1 MVKYATRKELLKFD
15 KDCPVEFP
23 PNLMY
28 LSKLDNHRDPLLG
41 GFRKT
46 SEVIMWKR
54 NQVVMWVE
62 VESLDYSMIYNQ

>member
-1 MVKYATRKELLKFD
+1 
-15 KDCPVEFP
+15 
-23 PNLMY
+23 MY